1 MTDNERDELLSYCA
15 AAAHTSSRR
24 ITACTIV
31 IVAINI
37 LAIAIQKLL

>member
-1 MTDNERDELLSYCA
+1 MSDQERDELLSYCA

-31 IVAINI
+31 IVVINT
-37 LAIAIQKLL
+37 LAIVIQKLL